1 MSADRVDAM
10 LAARIAEGA
19 RRGTLLLT
27 IDEVRH
33 MIETVA
39 PDAELFGRRVC
50 DLPVYVI
57 DNIDPFPEVDP
68 DEWNRMLTGSL
79 AEGLIDADDV
89 DRLFRLP

>member
-1 MSADRVDAM
+1 MTADAM

-19 RRGTLLLT
+19 RRGSLVLT

-33 MIETVA
+33 MLEQVA

-57 DNIDPFPEVDP
+57 DNVDPFPDVDVE
-68 DEWNRMLTGSL
+68 EWNRQLL
-79 AEGLIDADDV
+79 ASMADGLLDDDDL
-89 DRLFRLP
+89 DRLWRRP